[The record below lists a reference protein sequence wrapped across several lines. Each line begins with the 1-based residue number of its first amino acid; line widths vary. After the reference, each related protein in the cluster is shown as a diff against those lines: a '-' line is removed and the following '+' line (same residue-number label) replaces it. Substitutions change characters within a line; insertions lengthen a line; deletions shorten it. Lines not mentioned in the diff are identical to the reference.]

1 MRTNLSRFTVSFSDL
16 AWESVLGGTDVPMF
30 PQAWQVGRYLET
42 YTERYLSDQVVRLG
56 CEVVHAVREVVG
68 GRRDGLC
75 SGCRGGILFFRD
87 SCPLHG

>member
-16 AWESVLGGTDVPMF
+16 AWESVLGTADAPMF

-42 YTERYLSDQVVRLG
+42 YAERYLPDEVVRLG

-68 GRRDGLC
+68 GRPRWTVQWVQRRYSDRVSC
-75 SGCRGGILFFRD
+75 S
-87 SCPLHG
+87 LHG